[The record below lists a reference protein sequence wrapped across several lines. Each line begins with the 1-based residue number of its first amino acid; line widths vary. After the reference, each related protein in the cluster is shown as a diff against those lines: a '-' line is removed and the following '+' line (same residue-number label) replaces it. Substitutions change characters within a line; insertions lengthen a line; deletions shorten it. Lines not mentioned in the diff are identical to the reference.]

1 MADNWV
7 ADMLG
12 AGLETSIV
20 GRRVLFHAEIDST
33 MDEVARLAEDG
44 AEEGT
49 VVVAELQ
56 TAGRGRFGRTWVS
69 PAGNLWVSVL
79 LRPTLDS
86 MRWLSVLAGVASAR
100 AISTTTGLDVTLKM
114 AQ

>member
-1 MADNWV
+1 
-7 ADMLG
+7 
-12 AGLETSIV
+12 
-20 GRRVLFHAEIDST
+20 
-33 MDEVARLAEDG
+33 MDEAARLAEDG

-49 VVVAELQ
+49 VVVAEVQ

-79 LRPTLDS
+79 LRPNLDS
-86 MRWLSVLAGVASAR
+86 LRWLSILAGVASAR
-100 AISTTTGLDVTLKM
+100 AISCHHGSRRNAEM